1 MGHQLNLSGDNM
13 ELTPSIKE
21 LTSKKTE
28 HLHTICN
35 QISHIDITFKVNKL
49 DQIANG
55 IVKVPAKNWWHKP
68 HLIIF
73 TKALICLSINF
84 LSNFANTKRKTPS
97 TRPII
102 NEK

>member
-55 IVKVPAKNWWHKP
+55 IVKVPGKELVAQASSDNLYKSIDLLIDKLSVQLRKYKEKNTEH
-68 HLIIF
+68 
-73 TKALICLSINF
+73 
-84 LSNFANTKRKTPS
+84 
-97 TRPII
+97 
-102 NEK
+102 